1 MILILRQALS
11 TTPHTF
17 DHTSLIPL
25 LAVTFFFLD
34 LAILSTLVYVD
45 KYLLTSL
52 ALFFL
57 SANFGRRK
65 SPDHGARRKW
75 PLAPPMPQ

>member
-1 MILILRQALS
+1 M
-11 TTPHTF
+11 
-17 DHTSLIPL
+17 
-25 LAVTFFFLD
+25 AVTFFFLD
-34 LAILSTLVYVD
+34 LAMFSTLAYLD

-65 SPDHGARRKW
+65 SPDHDARRKW
-75 PLAPPMPQ
+75 PLAQCVVGIQPK

>member
-1 MILILRQALS
+1 MGNIVPVFEKN
-11 TTPHTF
+11 T
-17 DHTSLIPL
+17 TSLIPL

-34 LAILSTLVYVD
+34 LAIFSTRAYVD

-57 SANFGRRK
+57 AANFGRRK

-75 PLAPPMPQ
+75 P

>member
-1 MILILRQALS
+1 MGMVARTRPGCVMPCIGYEFNTIAGGY
-11 TTPHTF
+11 
-17 DHTSLIPL
+17 I
-25 LAVTFFFLD
+25 FFLD
-34 LAILSTLVYVD
+34 LAIFSTRAYVD

-57 SANFGRRK
+57 AANFGRQK

-75 PLAPPMPQ
+75 PQHRVW